1 MGSAT
6 RVAQACTN
14 RAGCDTSVVTMIIEP
29 VRTVKARF
37 SEFLDLVE
45 RDHEHVLITRN
56 GRAAAVMISYEQLES
71 MRETIAIL
79 SEPGALDEILQAE
92 RDLAAGVPGIPLDDV
107 IDEIKSRHLGA

>member
-1 MGSAT
+1 MASAT

-14 RAGCDTSVVTMIIEP
+14 RAHCDTIVVTMIIEP

-45 RDHEHVLITRN
+45 RDHEEVLITRN

-79 SEPGALDEILQAE
+79 SEPGALEDLIQAD
-92 RDLAAGVPGIPLDDV
+92 RDIAAGKTVPLEDV
-107 IDEIKSRHLGA
+107 IEEIKRRAQT

>member
-1 MGSAT
+1 MASAT
-6 RVAQACTN
+6 RVAQAFSN
-14 RAGCDTSVVTMIIEP
+14 RAHCDTIVVTMIIEP

-45 RDHEHVLITRN
+45 RDHEEVLITRN

-79 SEPGALDEILQAE
+79 SEPGALEDLIQAD
-92 RDLAAGVPGIPLDDV
+92 RDIAAGKTVPLEDV
-107 IDEIKSRHLGA
+107 IEEIKRRAQT